1 MIQNNARDVFAQAV
15 AVCVGLFVADEV
27 VSLCLEGFIHE
38 RGFRWAVALIVT
50 QGCAVACLSAYLVA
64 SRLYGRIINIV
75 HSHIGPPLRDRVLAL
90 ALEGESWPSEV
101 PKHGP
106 ARSVLEESIADA
118 LSSLKGFARD
128 RVARFAV
135 EQGLQTDWM
144 NAFSSRSEAKRK
156 RAISLLAL
164 ISRVAGETLLPTALH
179 NEFPAIRAVAY
190 RGLLILGHPHRVDA
204 AFRAIMAESF
214 LVRALLAGEL
224 KRHAPFLLAETIPA
238 FLEQAT
244 QVEVARC
251 FEILAAWET
260 ALPSLDIRPWIT
272 SENNRALWPFLL
284 ALLPYVATDNG
295 VESFVASALDSEDPK
310 IQCAGAQAAGRLRLE
325 RLIAQLSKTLSQAS
339 EVAVASATAIA
350 QMGAAGEGT
359 LEKIIAGPDSKSA
372 AFAMEAL
379 EHLAVRFA

>member
-1 MIQNNARDVFAQAV
+1 LIQSNVREVFAKAV

-27 VSLCLEGFIHE
+27 VSLCLEHFIHE

-64 SRLYGRIINIV
+64 SRLYGRIINTV

-90 ALEGESWPSEV
+90 ALEGESWPSDV

-118 LSSLKGFARD
+118 LSSLKGSARD

-135 EQGLQTDWM
+135 EQGFQTDWM
-144 NAFSSRSEAKRK
+144 NAFSSRSQTKRK

-164 ISRVAGETLLPTALH
+164 ISRVAGETLLPTALC

-190 RGLLILGHPHRVDA
+190 RGLLILGDPHRVDA
-204 AFRAIMAESF
+204 AFRSVMAESF
-214 LVRALLAGEL
+214 LVRALLVGEL
-224 KRHAPFLLAETIPA
+224 KRHAPLLLAETIPA
-238 FLEQAT
+238 FLERAT
-244 QVEVARC
+244 PVEAARC

-260 ALPSLDIRPWIT
+260 ALPSFEIRPWIA

-284 ALLPYVATDNG
+284 ALFPYVATD
-295 VESFVASALDSEDPK
+295 VAIESFVASALDSDDLK
-310 IQCAGAQAAGRLRLE
+310 VQCAAAEAAGSLRLE
-325 RLIAQLSKTLSQAS
+325 RLIAC
-339 EVAVASATAIA
+339 
-350 QMGAAGEGT
+350 
-359 LEKIIAGPDSKSA
+359 
-372 AFAMEAL
+372 
-379 EHLAVRFA
+379 